1 MRVWRYVARVI
12 GADADAV
19 ADAVQETFL
28 AAARN
33 FDQFDPQRG
42 SAWAWLTGIAHRQA
56 ALHWRRIGRDRIHQA
71 GPSIE
76 EAFTEDPTTSPL
88 ELAETV
94 NIVRRV
100 LAELPHDSAALLAGK
115 YCDGCSIAELVEQF
129 GGTTEG
135 VRSKLAR
142 ARRDFKNRYKN
153 ASGEVTSPA
162 PLNEL
167 TPKKTDPT
175 AP

>member
-1 MRVWRYVARVI
+1 VTNGPAEPDRVAESRRDAWATLCDLYRVRVWRYVARII

-33 FDQFDPQRG
+33 YGQFDPQRG
-42 SAWAWLTGIAHRQA
+42 STWAWLTGIAHRQA

-76 EAFTEDPTTSPL
+76 KASTEEASTDDSTTSPL

-100 LAELPHDSAALLAGK
+100 LAELPPDSAAVLMGK
-115 YCDGCSIAELVEQF
+115 YCDGCSVTA
-129 GGTTEG
+129 
-135 VRSKLAR
+135 VRWR
-142 ARRDFKNRYKN
+142 N
-153 ASGEVTSPA
+153 
-162 PLNEL
+162 
-167 TPKKTDPT
+167 
-175 AP
+175 